1 MSAESPGT
9 PGGSVPPVPVTP
21 PARPLTTG
29 AGAAARLRDP
39 RLARRLRRLAL
50 HAALLAGSVVMI
62 GPFAWMIITSLKS
75 DAEIAAYPPS
85 LLPQVWKWS
94 NYPAALEY
102 APFGLYFK
110 NSLLISVGHTSINLV
125 VASMAGYA
133 LARVPFRGR
142 TLLFLAVLT
151 TMMIPTYTK
160 IVPQYLIA
168 KNMPFFGGNDYLGQ
182 GGHGWLDSWWGL
194 IIPGALTPF
203 AIFLFRQ
210 FYLSLP
216 KELEEAARI
225 DGVSEFGIY
234 ARVMT
239 PLVKPA
245 IVTVALLTFES
256 SWNNFLWP
264 LLITTSSD
272 KRVIQVGLAAFQQA
286 DGSQWA
292 YLMAG
297 STLATIPMVILF
309 LFTQRHFVQ
318 GFANAGIK

>member
-1 MSAESPGT
+1 MSAENAVGKGTSRPGI
-9 PGGSVPPVPVTP
+9 
-21 PARPLTTG
+21 TTT
-29 AGAAARLRDP
+29 AWWQDP
-39 RLARRLRRLAL
+39 RVVSRLRRAAL
-50 HAALLAGSVVMI
+50 HAVLIVGACVMV
-62 GPFAWMIITSLKS
+62 GPFLWMMITSVKTDS
-75 DAEIAAYPPS
+75 DLISYPPT
-85 LLPQVWKWS
+85 LIPEVWQWS
-94 NYPAALEY
+94 NYPSALEY

-110 NSLLISVGHTSINLV
+110 NSLFISIGHTAINLV

-142 TLLFLAVLT
+142 TLLFMAVLS

-168 KNMPFFGGNDYLGQ
+168 KQMPFFGGNDYLGQ

-216 KELEEAARI
+216 YELDEAARI
-225 DGVSEFGIY
+225 DGLSEFGIY
-234 ARVMT
+234 AKVMT

-264 LLITTSSD
+264 LLITTSAD

-286 DGSQWA
+286 DNNQWA

-318 GFANAGIK
+318 GFANVGIK